1 MDGWALG
8 FFLLAAFLG
17 GLASGIAGFAMGFVV
32 SGIWLHILT
41 PIQTTTLIVGYG
53 LWTQGY
59 GVWKLRHTLNWRQV
73 APFIIGGAIGVPI
86 GTMLL
91 TSINPA
97 YLRTLVGVLLVLYS
111 IYGLAQPAF
120 KPIKAGVPAD
130 AGIGVLNGLFAGV
143 TGLPGLIVTIWS
155 QLRGWPKDVQRT
167 VFQPVMRGHRDERSY
182 LESRWR
188 RHHRNG
194 QAVCAWPPCAAGRP
208 VERIQTLWKTRRCSI
223 PQGDPGAVA
232 GVRAGADRARVDLP
246 IGCLI
251 FLPLLSSRRSVGIW

>member
-1 MDGWALG
+1 MDGLALG

-32 SGIWLHILT
+32 SGIWLHIIT

-59 GVWKLRHTLNWRQV
+59 GVWKLRHTLKWRQV

-97 YLRTLVGVLLVLYS
+97 YLRTGVGVLLVLYS

-167 VFQPVMRGHRDERSY
+167 VFQPVM
-182 LESRWR
+182 LAAIVM
-188 RHHRNG
+188 N
-194 QAVCAWPPCAAGRP
+194 AV
-208 VERIQTLWKTRRCSI
+208 TLSLA
-223 PQGDPGAVA
+223 GAVTAETAKLYVLGLPALLA
-232 GVRAGADRARVDLP
+232 GLWSGFKLYGKLDDAAFRKVILLLLLVSGLA
-246 IGCLI
+246 LI
-251 FLPLLSSRRSVGIW
+251 VPASIFRSAA

>member
-32 SGIWLHILT
+32 SVIWLHILT

-120 KPIKAGVPAD
+120 KPIKAGVRPMP
-130 AGIGVLNGLFAGV
+130 VSESS
-143 TGLPGLIVTIWS
+143 TGCLPG
-155 QLRGWPKDVQRT
+155 
-167 VFQPVMRGHRDERSY
+167 
-182 LESRWR
+182 
-188 RHHRNG
+188 
-194 QAVCAWPPCAAGRP
+194 
-208 VERIQTLWKTRRCSI
+208 
-223 PQGDPGAVA
+223 
-232 GVRAGADRARVDLP
+232 
-246 IGCLI
+246 
-251 FLPLLSSRRSVGIW
+251 

>member
-32 SGIWLHILT
+32 SGIWLHIIT

-59 GVWKLRHTLNWRQV
+59 GVWKLRHTLKWRQV
-73 APFIIGGAIGVPI
+73 APFIIGGAIGVPV

-97 YLRTLVGVLLVLYS
+97 YLRTGVGVLLVLYS

-130 AGIGVLNGLFAGV
+130 AGIGVLNGLLAGV
-143 TGLPGLIVTIWS
+143 TGLPELIVTIWS

-167 VFQPVMRGHRDERSY
+167 VFQPVM
-182 LESRWR
+182 LAAIVM
-188 RHHRNG
+188 N
-194 QAVCAWPPCAAGRP
+194 AV
-208 VERIQTLWKTRRCSI
+208 TLSLA
-223 PQGDPGAVA
+223 GAVTA
-232 GVRAGADRARVDLP
+232 ETVELYVLGLPCCWRACGVDSNSMENSTMQHSAR
-246 IGCLI
+246 
-251 FLPLLSSRRSVGIW
+251 